1 MSFISNVHAFN
12 KDLLFDQIPEFV
24 KENKLRTA
32 LGLVDPLST
41 LMTNTLLGRDDEAI
55 SSFTGAPSR
64 AQFRSAKAKGID
76 TSDRKK
82 VDALAHAIGAIFGGK
97 ALVGMG
103 GGFGG
108 EQSGFSQI
116 PTPSMGGEQP
126 AGNQAIEKVN
136 LLRMMAELQRQQ
148 ALRAIEQQ
156 RRQFG
161 GPL

>member
-24 KENKLRTA
+24 KENELRTA

-82 VDALAHAIGAIFGGK
+82 VDALAHAIGAI
-97 ALVGMG
+97 L
-103 GGFGG
+103 
-108 EQSGFSQI
+108 
-116 PTPSMGGEQP
+116 GGEQP
-126 AGNQAIEKVN
+126 AGIQAIEKVN